1 MISEKFKK
9 MAQKIYINPDEK
21 VVESIAN
28 EYQFIQNNLEILKT
42 INVDNVEPFTRISPP
57 INFENLRADETQT
70 KTYLAKEVV
79 LENAKEKDQ
88 DFVIIKRII

>member
-42 INVDNVEPFTRISPP
+42 INVDNVEPVSYTHLTLPTMRS
-57 INFENLRADETQT
+57 
-70 KTYLAKEVV
+70 
-79 LENAKEKDQ
+79 
-88 DFVIIKRII
+88 

>member
-9 MAQKIYINPDEK
+9 MAQKIYINPDDE
-21 VVESIAN
+21 VVKSIEN
-28 EYQFIQNNLEILKT
+28 EYHFIQKNLSDLKK

-57 INFENLRADETQT
+57 IHFSDLRTDQSQQNCYID
-70 KTYLAKEVV
+70 KKII
-79 LENAKEKDQ
+79 LENASQKND